1 MRDKARYWVSAD
13 TTEYDEVDRHRAL
26 ETMPAGDLDRFDR
39 RELDV
44 EPSGGNRDGEEGKVK
59 GGKVD
64 GYSEFGHDMLEHF
77 QFEEGC
83 KSDPGISIDGQRRGH

>member
-13 TTEYDEVDRHRAL
+13 TSEYDEVDRHRAL
-26 ETMPAGDLDRFDR
+26 ETMPAGDLDRSDR
-39 RELDV
+39 EESDV

-59 GGKVD
+59 RGKVD
-64 GYSEFGHDMLEHF
+64 GYPDFGHEMLEHF

-83 KSDPGISIDGQRRGH
+83 ESVEAYQITQERKY